1 MKPHRHLVIFVKAPR
16 VGAVKTRLAADIG
29 AVAAWRF
36 YRETTAR
43 VVRRLGRDPRWR
55 CWLAVTPD
63 RFARRGRFWPRRL
76 ARLPQG
82 PGDLGAR
89 LARPLARLPPGP
101 VVIVGTD
108 VPDITAA
115 HVARA
120 FGALGRCAAVFGPA
134 PDGGYWL
141 IGVDRRRP
149 TPGLFRNVRWSS
161 RHALAD
167 TLANLPPGLD
177 PEMLD
182 ELADIDDGDGYR
194 RWRST
199 AGPTALAD
207 RAALAALADRAARA
221 ARGTVSANVYKRR
234 PAATIHTTSPA
245 ETTPP
250 ARETHRGSDAA
261 PMTISVLHK
270 TRSQ

>member
-1 MKPHRHLVIFVKAPR
+1 VKPQRHLVIFVKAPR
-16 VGAVKTRLAADIG
+16 IGAVKTRLAADIG
-29 AVAAWRF
+29 ALAAWRF

-43 VVRRLGRDPRWR
+43 VVRRLGGDPRWT

-76 ARLPQG
+76 ARLAQG

-89 LARPLARLPPGP
+89 MARQIARLPPGP

-120 FGALGRCAAVFGPA
+120 FGALERCAAVFGPA

-149 TPGLFRNVRWSS
+149 TAGLFRDVRWSS

-167 TLANLPPGLD
+167 TLANLPPGLA

-194 RWRST
+194 RWRLT
-199 AGPTALAD
+199 AGPTFRAD
-207 RAALAALADRAARA
+207 RAV
-221 ARGTVSANVYKRR
+221 RGAVSASVYKRR

-245 ETTPP
+245 ETTPA
-250 ARETHRGSDAA
+250 ARETQRGSDAS
-261 PMTISVLHK
+261 PMTISVLSK
-270 TRSQ
+270 TRTQ